1 MLFVEMGYP
10 CSKLTYEIHCVR
22 NLSHTGGV
30 AVGNPRK
37 RTTIS
42 TEAIGDGLGVFD
54 PAQNKTYLL
63 NATSAL
69 VWQHC
74 DGNTSPQELT
84 ALLVRKFNVTE
95 TQAEEL
101 MRLALDE
108 LTNFNLLE
116 TEVQPLRGVPQ
127 SGLTRRQMLARVAA
141 VGISAALLP
150 IVSPVVAKA
159 DRAKKLIPLLNCV
172 TNNGNGTLTAHFGY
186 LNQTPYPINVPLG
199 ANVLLGQ
206 VNTFLPPP
214 GDRGQPAEFEPGE
227 HDFVFQVT
235 FDYEQVPVI
244 VWILKAEGDFP
255 HEVAASEYS
264 EPCPTTTTPP
274 VTTTPAPTT
283 PPPTTTPP
291 IPTTTAPMGTT
302 TAPG

>member
-1 MLFVEMGYP
+1 MG
-10 CSKLTYEIHCVR
+10 T
-22 NLSHTGGV
+22 
-30 AVGNPRK
+30 PRK
-37 RTTIS
+37 RTTVS

-95 TQAEEL
+95 AQAEEL
-101 MRLALDE
+101 TRLALDE

-116 TEVQPLRGVPQ
+116 TEVQRLRDIPQ
-127 SGLTRRQMLARVAA
+127 SGLSRRQVLARVAA
-141 VGISAALLP
+141 AGISAALLP

-159 DRAKKLIPLLNCV
+159 DGAKAGRANKLIPLLNCV

-186 LNQTPYPINVPLG
+186 LNTTRYPINVPLG
-199 ANVLLGQ
+199 ANLPERE
-206 VNTFLPPP
+206 VNAFLPPP
-214 GDRGQPAEFEPGE
+214 VDRGQPAEFEPGE

-255 HEVAASEYS
+255 HEVAASKYS
-264 EPCPTTTTPP
+264 EPCPTTTTGPA
-274 VTTTPAPTT
+274 TTT
-283 PPPTTTPP
+283 P
-291 IPTTTAPMGTT
+291 IPTTTPMPT
-302 TAPG
+302 TAPVTTTMPSVTTTTTPVTTTMPRVTTTRAPV